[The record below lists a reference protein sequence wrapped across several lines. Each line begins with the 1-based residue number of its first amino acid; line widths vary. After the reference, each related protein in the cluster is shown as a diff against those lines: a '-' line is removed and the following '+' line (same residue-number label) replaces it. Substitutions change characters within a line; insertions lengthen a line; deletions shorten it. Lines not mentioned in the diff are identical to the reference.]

1 MNGSVAPNRA
11 AYARTRPALAIVSAG
26 MLLALVL
33 VTAGAAGGFRINMTP
48 SEPLGLW
55 RLAEL
60 DRSVAVGDLIFICP
74 PENNA
79 TREARQRGYLRS
91 GLCPGGFAPLI
102 KTVIATEGQ
111 KVEIGSG
118 VRVDGV
124 AIANSAVSKR
134 DGKSRP
140 LAAFRGGI
148 VPAGSVFL
156 HSDFVGSYDSRYFG
170 PLPASAILGLAQEV
184 LTYAP

>member
-1 MNGSVAPNRA
+1 MSGSTVIKRI
-11 AYARTRPALAIVSAG
+11 AYERSRPAVAIVLAEI
-26 MLLALVL
+26 LLTLVL
-33 VTAGAAGGFRINMTP
+33 VIAGAAGGLRINITP

-55 RLAEL
+55 RVVAL
-60 DRSVAVGDLIFICP
+60 DRRPAVGDLVFICP
-74 PENNA
+74 PETNA
-79 TREARQRGYLRS
+79 MREARQRGYLRS

-111 KVEIGSG
+111 KVEIGSA

-124 AIANSAVSKR
+124 TVTNSAVSKF
-134 DGKSRP
+134 DGKGRP
-140 LAAFRGGI
+140 LEAFRGGD

-156 HSDFVGSYDSRYFG
+156 HSSFIGSYDSRYFG
-170 PLPASAILGLAQEV
+170 PLPVSGILGLAREV

>member
-1 MNGSVAPNRA
+1 MSGSAVVK
-11 AYARTRPALAIVSAG
+11 RTACVRVRPAVAIVLAG
-26 MLLALVL
+26 LLLTLVL
-33 VTAGAAGGFRINMTP
+33 VIAGTAGGLRINITP

-55 RLAEL
+55 RLVAL
-60 DRSVAVGDLIFICP
+60 DRAAAVGDLIFICL
-74 PENNA
+74 PEDA
-79 TREARQRGYLRS
+79 AMREARERGYLRS

-111 KVEIGSG
+111 RVEIGSA
-118 VRVDGV
+118 VRVDGITV
-124 AIANSAVSKR
+124 TNSPVSKR
-134 DGKSRP
+134 DGKGRP

-156 HSDFVGSYDSRYFG
+156 HSGFVGSYDSRYFG
-170 PLPASAILGLAQEV
+170 PLPVSGILGLAQEV